1 MKKGKFILPVIILIA
16 ATLYFSIFIVK
27 EINQAIVLQFG
38 DPKRILMKPGLNFKI
53 PFIQNVVFLDKR
65 ILNLDAPPAEVIAS
79 DQKRLI
85 VDAFAR
91 FKIVDPLKFYI
102 SVGNER
108 VARSRLSTIINS
120 RIRSVLG
127 TQRLQTLL
135 SEERTKQMAL
145 IQDGVN
151 TEAAKF
157 GIQIVDVRIKRAD
170 LPPANSDAI
179 YRRMQTERER
189 EAKEFRAKG
198 AEMAITITST
208 ADKEVTVI
216 LADAEK
222 QSQILKGEGDGQ
234 RNKIFADAFGQ
245 DPEFFAFY
253 RAMQAYETALIGGE
267 TSLILSPDSEFFK
280 FFGNIKAQTQSQ

>member
-1 MKKGKFILPVIILIA
+1 MRKIILPIIGVVA
-16 ATLYFSIFIVK
+16 VVAFFSIFIVK
-27 EINQAIVLQFG
+27 EVNQSIVLQFG
-38 DPKRILMKPGLNFKI
+38 DPKRIITSPGLNFKI

-65 ILNLDAPPAEVIAS
+65 ILNLDAPPEEVIAS

-91 FKIVDPLKFYI
+91 FQIIDPLKFYI

-135 SEERTKQMAL
+135 SVDRTKQMSL
-145 IQDGVN
+145 IQEGVN
-151 TEAAKF
+151 NEAEKF
-157 GIQIVDVRIKRAD
+157 GIKIVDVRIKRAD
-170 LPPANSDAI
+170 LPQANSNAI
-179 YRRMQTERER
+179 FARMQTERER

-198 AEMAITITST
+198 AEMAVTITST
-208 ADKEVTVI
+208 ADKKVTVI

-222 QSQILKGEGDGQ
+222 KSEIMKGEGDGQ

-245 DPEFFAFY
+245 DPKFFAFY
-253 RAMQAYETALIGGE
+253 RAMQAYEKALIGGE

-280 FFGNIKAQTQSQ
+280 FFGNIKTKQAE

>member
-1 MKKGKFILPVIILIA
+1 MNAGKITAGIIVALA
-16 ATLYFSIFIVK
+16 AVAFFSIFIVK
-27 EINQAIVLQFG
+27 EVNQAIVLQFG
-38 DPKRILMKPGLNFKI
+38 DPKRIISTPGINFKI

-65 ILNLDAPPAEVIAS
+65 ILNLDAPPEEVIAS

-91 FKIVDPLKFYI
+91 FQIVDPLKFYI

-135 SEERTKQMAL
+135 SADRTNQMAL

-151 TEAAKF
+151 NEAEKF
-157 GIQIVDVRIKRAD
+157 GIKIVDVRIKRAD
-170 LPPANSDAI
+170 LPPANSEAI
-179 YRRMQTERER
+179 YRRMQTERNR

-216 LADAEK
+216 LAEAEK
-222 QSQILKGEGDGQ
+222 QSQIMKGESDGQ
-234 RNKIFADAFGQ
+234 RNKIFADAFGK

-253 RAMQAYETALIGGE
+253 RAMQAYEKALIGGE

-280 FFGNIKAQTQSQ
+280 FFGNIKAKLD

>member
-1 MKKGKFILPVIILIA
+1 MKAGKFILPIIIVLA
-16 ATLYFSIFIVK
+16 VTAFFSIFIVK

-38 DPKRILMKPGLNFKI
+38 DPKRIILKPGLNFKI

-65 ILNLDAPPAEVIAS
+65 ILNLDAPPEEVIAS

-91 FKIVDPLKFYI
+91 FQIIDPLKFYI

-108 VARSRLSTIINS
+108 VARSRLSTTINS

-135 SEERTKQMAL
+135 SADRTNQMAL

-151 TEAAKF
+151 KEAEKF
-157 GIQIVDVRIKRAD
+157 GIKIVDVRIKRAD
-170 LPPANSDAI
+170 LPPANSEAI
-179 YRRMQTERER
+179 YRRMQTERNR

-216 LADAEK
+216 LAEAEK
-222 QSQILKGEGDGQ
+222 QSEIMKGEGDGQ
-234 RNKIFADAFGQ
+234 RNKIFAEAFGK

-253 RAMQAYETALIGGE
+253 RAMQAYEKALIGGE

-280 FFGNIKAQTQSQ
+280 FFGNIKAKKLD

>member
-1 MKKGKFILPVIILIA
+1 MKIQKIILPLIIVLA
-16 ATLYFSIFIVK
+16 VTAFFSIFIVK

-38 DPKRILMKPGLNFKI
+38 DPKRIILKPGLNFKI

-65 ILNLDAPPAEVIAS
+65 ILNLDAPPEEVIAS

-91 FKIVDPLKFYI
+91 FQIVDPLKFYI

-135 SEERTKQMAL
+135 SADRTNQMAL

-151 TEAAKF
+151 NEAEKF
-157 GIQIVDVRIKRAD
+157 GIKIVDVRIKRAD
-170 LPPANSDAI
+170 LPPANSEAI

-216 LADAEK
+216 LANAQK
-222 QSQILKGEGDGQ
+222 QSEIMKGEGDGQ
-234 RNKIFADAFGQ
+234 RNKIFADAFGK

-253 RAMQAYETALIGGE
+253 RNMQAYENALIGGE

-280 FFGNIKAQTQSQ
+280 FFGNIKGKQAQ

>member
-1 MKKGKFILPVIILIA
+1 MKKILLPVVGVIA
-16 ATLYFSIFIVK
+16 VVAFFSIFIVK
-27 EINQAIVLQFG
+27 EVNQAIVLQFG
-38 DPKRILMKPGLNFKI
+38 DPKKIISKPGINFKL

-65 ILNLDAPPAEVIAS
+65 ILNLDAPPEEVIAS

-91 FKIVDPLKFYI
+91 FQIVDPLKFYI

-135 SEERTKQMAL
+135 SEDRTKQMSL
-145 IQDGVN
+145 IQEGVN
-151 TEAAKF
+151 NEAEKF
-157 GIQIVDVRIKRAD
+157 GIKIIDVRIKRAD
-170 LPPANSDAI
+170 LPQANSDAI
-179 YRRMQTERER
+179 FARMQTERNR

-216 LADAEK
+216 LAEAQKKSE
-222 QSQILKGEGDGQ
+222 IMKGEGDGK

-267 TSLILSPDSEFFK
+267 TSLVLSPDSEFFK
-280 FFGNIKAQTQSQ
+280 FFGNINKKPSQ